1 MHLRAHF
8 AEFLGTAL
16 ITTTVVG
23 SGIMAQSL
31 TRDVLLQLL
40 VNTFATVLILGLVIW
55 LLAPVSGAYF
65 NPVVLLIAF
74 IRRELSTLQ
83 LVTFSIVQ
91 IAGAASGA
99 ILAHALFNRA
109 LIAPSTFERDGSYLF
124 LSEVVATAGLIA
136 TIFIA
141 KNQGR
146 GENAYWLVPLWIG
159 GAYIFTSSTSF
170 ANPAL
175 TLGRSL
181 TDSFS
186 GIALSS
192 VPVFIAAQLLGALLG
207 HSVAQLL
214 VRQEETVNQEETFE
228 EEKE

>member
-1 MHLRAHF
+1 MKLRVHF

-16 ITTTVVG
+16 ITATVIG
-23 SGIMAQSL
+23 SGIMAQVL

-40 VNTFATVLILGLVIW
+40 VNTFATILILGLAIW

-74 IRRELSTLQ
+74 LRRQLSALDLFTLT
-83 LVTFSIVQ
+83 VVQ

-99 ILAHALFNRA
+99 ILSHALFNRA
-109 LIAPSTFERDGSYLF
+109 LIDPSTTARDGSWLF
-124 LSEVVATAGLIA
+124 LSEVVATAGLVA

-141 KNQGR
+141 SNQGR
-146 GENAYWLVPLWIG
+146 GENAFWLVPLWIG

-170 ANPAL
+170 ANPAI

-181 TDSFS
+181 TDSFA
-186 GIALSS
+186 GIAIAS
-192 VPVFIAAQLLGALLG
+192 VPVFIAAQLLGAILG
-207 HSVAQLL
+207 HFIADFFVKREAEPTAS
-214 VRQEETVNQEETFE
+214 
-228 EEKE
+228 

>member
-1 MHLRAHF
+1 MKLRAHF
-8 AEFLGTAL
+8 AEYLGTAL
-16 ITTTVVG
+16 ITATVVG
-23 SGIMAQSL
+23 SGIMAQVL

-40 VNTFATVLILGLVIW
+40 VNTFATILILALAIW

-65 NPVVLLIAF
+65 NPAVLLVAF
-74 IRRELSTLQ
+74 LRRELSPLDFLTFM
-83 LVTFSIVQ
+83 LVQV
-91 IAGAASGA
+91 AGAASGA

-109 LIAPSTFERDGSYLF
+109 LIDPSTTARDGSWLF

-146 GENAYWLVPLWIG
+146 GENAFWLVPLWIG

-170 ANPAL
+170 ANPAI

-181 TDSFS
+181 TESFS
-186 GIALSS
+186 GIEIAS
-192 VPVFIAAQLLGALLG
+192 VPLFVAAQLLGAILG
-207 HSVAQLL
+207 YFISEVL
-214 VRQEETVNQEETFE
+214 VKRETEPSTS
-228 EEKE
+228 

>member
-1 MHLRAHF
+1 MKLRAHF
-8 AEFLGTAL
+8 AEYLGTAL
-16 ITTTVVG
+16 ITATVIG
-23 SGIMAQSL
+23 SGIMAQVL

-40 VNTFATVLILGLVIW
+40 VNTFATILILALAIW

-65 NPVVLLIAF
+65 NPAVLLVAF
-74 IRRELSTLQ
+74 IRRQLSALNF
-83 LVTFSIVQ
+83 LTFTIVQ

-109 LIAPSTFERDGSYLF
+109 LIDPSTTSRDGSWLF
-124 LSEVVATAGLIA
+124 LSEVVATAGLVA

-141 KNQGR
+141 SNQGR
-146 GENAYWLVPLWIG
+146 GDNAFWLVPLWIG

-170 ANPAL
+170 ANPAI

-186 GIALSS
+186 GIAIAS
-192 VPVFIAAQLLGALLG
+192 VPVFIAAQLLGAILG
-207 HSVAQLL
+207 HFIADFL
-214 VRQEETVNQEETFE
+214 VKREADSTAS
-228 EEKE
+228 

>member
-1 MHLRAHF
+1 MRLRAHL
-8 AEFLGTAL
+8 AEFLGTGL
-16 ITTTVVG
+16 ITATVVG
-23 SGIMAQSL
+23 SGIMAQTL

-40 VNTFATVLILGLVIW
+40 VNTFATVLILALVIW

-65 NPVVLLIAF
+65 NPAVLLVAF
-74 IRRELSTLQ
+74 LRRELSALH
-83 LVTFSIVQ
+83 LLTFSVVQ
-91 IAGAASGA
+91 ILGAASGA
-99 ILAHALFNRA
+99 ILAHALFNRT
-109 LIAPSTFERDGSYLF
+109 LIDPSNINRDGSWLF

-146 GENAYWLVPLWIG
+146 GENVFWLVPLWIG

-170 ANPAL
+170 ANPAI

-186 GIALSS
+186 GIAIAS
-192 VPVFIAAQLLGALLG
+192 VPLFIAAQFIGAFLG
-207 HSVAQLL
+207 HVIANLL
-214 VRQEETVNQEETFE
+214 VKPVQ
-228 EEKE
+228 K

>member
-1 MHLRAHF
+1 MQIRAHV

-16 ITTTVVG
+16 ITSTVIG

-31 TRDVLLQLL
+31 TQDILLQLC

-55 LLAPVSGAYF
+55 LLAPISGAYF
-65 NPVVLLIAF
+65 NPVVLLVAF
-74 IRRELSTLQ
+74 IRRELSALH
-83 LVTFSIVQ
+83 LLTFSIVQ
-91 IAGAASGA
+91 VAGAACGA

-109 LIAPSTFERDGSYLF
+109 LIAPSTFERNGSWLF

-146 GENAYWLVPLWIG
+146 GDNAFWLVPLWIG

-170 ANPAL
+170 ANPAI

-181 TDSFS
+181 TDSFA
-186 GIALSS
+186 GIAIAS
-192 VPVFIAAQLLGALLG
+192 VPVFIAAQLLGALIG
-207 HSVAQLL
+207 HALANVL
-214 VRQEETVNQEETFE
+214 VPVSKEEQ
-228 EEKE
+228 

>member
-1 MHLRAHF
+1 MKLRAHF
-8 AEFLGTAL
+8 AEYLGTAL
-16 ITTTVVG
+16 ITATVVG
-23 SGIMAQSL
+23 SGIMAQVL

-40 VNTFATVLILGLVIW
+40 VNTFATVLILALAIW

-65 NPVVLLIAF
+65 NPAVLLVAF
-74 IRRELSTLQ
+74 IRRELSALHLFTFTL
-83 LVTFSIVQ
+83 VQ

-99 ILAHALFNRA
+99 ILTHALFNRA
-109 LIAPSTFERDGSYLF
+109 LIDPSTTSRDGSWLF

-146 GENAYWLVPLWIG
+146 GDNAFWLVPLWIG

-170 ANPAL
+170 ANPAI

-186 GIALSS
+186 GIAIAS
-192 VPVFIAAQLLGALLG
+192 VPVFIAAQLLGALIGQAL
-207 HSVAQLL
+207 SDLL
-214 VRQEETVNQEETFE
+214 VKRQSSN
-228 EEKE
+228 

>member
-1 MHLRAHF
+1 MRLRAHL
-8 AEFLGTAL
+8 AEFLGTGL
-16 ITTTVVG
+16 ITATVVG
-23 SGIMAQSL
+23 SGIMAQTL

-40 VNTFATVLILGLVIW
+40 VNTFATVLILALVIW

-65 NPVVLLIAF
+65 NPAVLLVAF
-74 IRRELSTLQ
+74 LRRELSALH
-83 LVTFSIVQ
+83 LLTFSVVQ
-91 IAGAASGA
+91 ILGAASGA

-109 LIAPSTFERDGSYLF
+109 LIDPSNSNRDGSWLF
-124 LSEVVATAGLIA
+124 LSEIVATAGLIA

-146 GENAYWLVPLWIG
+146 GENAFWLVPLWIG

-170 ANPAL
+170 ANPAI

-186 GIALSS
+186 GIAIAS
-192 VPVFIAAQLLGALLG
+192 VPVFIAAQLIGAMIG
-207 HSVAQLL
+207 HAVANIL
-214 VRQEETVNQEETFE
+214 VKQESD
-228 EEKE
+228 

>member
-1 MHLRAHF
+1 MKLRAHF
-8 AEFLGTAL
+8 AEYLGTAL
-16 ITTTVVG
+16 ITATVIG
-23 SGIMAQSL
+23 SGIMAQVL

-40 VNTFATVLILGLVIW
+40 VNTFATILILALAIW

-65 NPVVLLIAF
+65 NPAVLLVAL
-74 IRRELSTLQ
+74 IRRQLSALDF
-83 LVTFSIVQ
+83 LTFTIVQ

-109 LIAPSTFERDGSYLF
+109 LIDPSTTSRDGSWLF
-124 LSEVVATAGLIA
+124 LSEVVATAGLVA

-141 KNQGR
+141 SNQGR
-146 GENAYWLVPLWIG
+146 GDNAFWLVPLWIG

-170 ANPAL
+170 ANPAI

-186 GIALSS
+186 GIAIAS
-192 VPVFIAAQLLGALLG
+192 VPVFIAAQLLGAILG
-207 HSVAQLL
+207 HFIADFL
-214 VRQEETVNQEETFE
+214 VKREADSTVS
-228 EEKE
+228 

>member
-1 MHLRAHF
+1 MQIRAHV

-16 ITTTVVG
+16 ITATVIG

-65 NPVVLLIAF
+65 NPVVLLVAF
-74 IRRELSTLQ
+74 IRRELSALQ
-83 LVTFSIVQ
+83 LLTFSAVQ
-91 IAGAASGA
+91 VAGAASGA
-99 ILAHALFNRA
+99 ILAHALFNRT
-109 LIAPSTFERDGSYLF
+109 LIAPSTFERDGSWLF

-146 GENAYWLVPLWIG
+146 GDNAFWLVPLWIG

-170 ANPAL
+170 ANPAI

-181 TDSFS
+181 TDSFA
-186 GIALSS
+186 GIAIAS

-207 HSVAQLL
+207 HALANLL
-214 VRQEETVNQEETFE
+214 VPVTKEEQ
-228 EEKE
+228 

>member
-1 MHLRAHF
+1 MKLRAHI
-8 AEFLGTAL
+8 AEYLGTAL
-16 ITTTVVG
+16 ITATVVG
-23 SGIMAQSL
+23 SGIMAQVL

-40 VNTFATVLILGLVIW
+40 VNTFATILILGLAIW

-65 NPVVLLIAF
+65 NPAVLLVAF
-74 IRRELSTLQ
+74 IRRQLSALD
-83 LVTFSIVQ
+83 LLTFTIVQ

-109 LIAPSTFERDGSYLF
+109 LIDPSTTSRDGSWLF
-124 LSEVVATAGLIA
+124 LSEVVATAGLVA

-141 KNQGR
+141 SNQGR
-146 GENAYWLVPLWIG
+146 GENAFWLVPLWIG

-170 ANPAL
+170 ANPAI

-186 GIALSS
+186 GIAIAS
-192 VPVFIAAQLLGALLG
+192 VPVFIAAQLLGAIVG
-207 HSVAQLL
+207 HFIADFL
-214 VRQEETVNQEETFE
+214 VKREADPATS
-228 EEKE
+228 

>member
-1 MHLRAHF
+1 MKLRAHF
-8 AEFLGTAL
+8 AEYLGTAL
-16 ITTTVVG
+16 ITATVVG
-23 SGIMAQSL
+23 SGIMAQVL

-40 VNTFATVLILGLVIW
+40 VNTFATVLILALVIW

-65 NPVVLLIAF
+65 NPAVLLVAF
-74 IRRELSTLQ
+74 IRRELSALHLFTFTL
-83 LVTFSIVQ
+83 VQ

-109 LIAPSTFERDGSYLF
+109 LIDPSTTSRDGSWLF
-124 LSEVVATAGLIA
+124 LSEVVATAGLIT

-146 GENAYWLVPLWIG
+146 GDNAFWLVPLWIG

-170 ANPAL
+170 ANPAI

-186 GIALSS
+186 GIAIAS
-192 VPVFIAAQLLGALLG
+192 VPVFIAAQLLGALIGQAL
-207 HSVAQLL
+207 SDLL
-214 VRQEETVNQEETFE
+214 VKRQSSN
-228 EEKE
+228 

>member
-1 MHLRAHF
+1 MQIRAHF

-16 ITTTVVG
+16 ITATVIG
-23 SGIMAQSL
+23 SGIMAQIL
-31 TRDVLLQLL
+31 TQDILLQLF

-65 NPVVLLIAF
+65 NPVVLLVAY
-74 IRRELSTLQ
+74 IRRELSALH
-83 LVTFSIVQ
+83 LLTFSVVQ
-91 IAGAASGA
+91 VAGAASGA

-109 LIAPSTFERDGSYLF
+109 LIAPSTFERNGSWLF

-146 GENAYWLVPLWIG
+146 GDNAFWLVPLWIG

-170 ANPAL
+170 ANPAI

-181 TDSFS
+181 TDSFA
-186 GIALSS
+186 GIAIAS
-192 VPVFIAAQLLGALLG
+192 VPVFIAAQLLGALIG
-207 HSVAQLL
+207 HALANVL
-214 VRQEETVNQEETFE
+214 VPVSKEEQ
-228 EEKE
+228 

>member
-1 MHLRAHF
+1 MKLRAHF
-8 AEFLGTAL
+8 AEYLGTAL
-16 ITTTVVG
+16 ITATVVG
-23 SGIMAQSL
+23 SGIMAQVL

-40 VNTFATVLILGLVIW
+40 VNTFATILILALAIW

-65 NPVVLLIAF
+65 NPAVLLVAF
-74 IRRELSTLQ
+74 LRRELSPLDFLTFM
-83 LVTFSIVQ
+83 LVQV
-91 IAGAASGA
+91 AGAASGA

-109 LIAPSTFERDGSYLF
+109 LIDPSTTARDGSWLF

-146 GENAYWLVPLWIG
+146 GENAFWLVPLWIG

-170 ANPAL
+170 ANPAI

-181 TDSFS
+181 TESFS
-186 GIALSS
+186 GIAIAS
-192 VPVFIAAQLLGALLG
+192 VPLFVAAQLLGAILG
-207 HSVAQLL
+207 YFISEVL
-214 VRQEETVNQEETFE
+214 VKRETESSAS
-228 EEKE
+228 